1 MATINITLGENDV
14 LNVNTQPKQEK
25 QLPDKEELYKKL
37 RSELLTYAKEKKK
50 RWWYEVWIDLS
61 ENFDGIYEEIKEMS
75 YKAQFDTCLGF
86 MQRMDDYYASSDY
99 TDDLNERIKNLK
111 FKV

>member
-1 MATINITLGENDV
+1 MATINVTLGANDV

-37 RSELLTYAKEKKK
+37 RSELITYAKENKK

-61 ENFDGIYEEIKEMS
+61 ENFDAIYEEIKEMA

-86 MQRMDDYYASSDY
+86 LQRMDDYYASSDY
-99 TDDLNERIKNLK
+99 IDDLNDMIKNLK